1 MLKVTMQK
9 PVTDLQYPY
18 GSCGGK
24 TNKDNRFTAARM
36 PTTSEMGPRIVPCL
50 ACLRAHQSINR
61 LQPTSTDIVAM
72 PAKVMYCAKL
82 VDFEK

>member
-36 PTTSEMGPRIVPCL
+36 PTTSARTKASIVCSQRPR
-50 ACLRAHQSINR
+50 
-61 LQPTSTDIVAM
+61 T
-72 PAKVMYCAKL
+72 
-82 VDFEK
+82 

>member
-1 MLKVTMQK
+1 MQK

-36 PTTSEMGPRIVPCL
+36 PTTCE
-50 ACLRAHQSINR
+50 ANR
-61 LQPTSTDIVAM
+61 LRTAQACTACRVR
-72 PAKVMYCAKL
+72 V
-82 VDFEK
+82 